1 MKKVKKVL
9 VSAVMATIVASAFTP
24 AVSAVE
30 VKPTVSAAAYEM
42 EFDHP
47 FTDVGEDM
55 KKQLVSF
62 IILKF

>member
-9 VSAVMATIVASAFTP
+9 VSAVMATLVASAFTP

-47 FTDVGEDM
+47 FTDVGD
-55 KKQLVSF
+55 K
-62 IILKF
+62 I